1 MLARSVTVN
10 VVGTAIGLVVT
21 FVASILLARWLGPS
35 GRGLLAVMAQTANVV
50 FALSALGIPVAVT
63 YYASRPDPSTQ
74 RLLGNSLLYGAILA
88 VAFVPIFWLLRGPIG
103 DLVARGH
110 SGSTW
115 ALAGALVPLTFL
127 DWSTHNQLLG
137 TLRFVR
143 FNVVVVLSKLAYLLA
158 ICVLIGA
165 GGLGVGGALV
175 ALALASVV
183 MVAGSLPPLLRA
195 GPPLVDGGL
204 FRSLVRYGRRVQ
216 LGAMLQLL
224 NYRFDVFI
232 LQFFRPLREVGYYV
246 AASVLAE
253 LVITLANA
261 FQSSVL
267 PLVSHYEGD
276 EQQAATTRASLR
288 HHGILALAATLG
300 NAVLAPLVILY
311 AYGASF
317 HPSLV
322 PLFILLP
329 GMWFLGTGTV
339 VAGDLRGRGR
349 PGLSS
354 AVAGLS
360 VVVTV
365 GLDLALI
372 PTFGIAGAA
381 AASVAA
387 YVVYGVGS
395 LVALERVSSIPLREL
410 VIPTRADLALYATAA
425 RRAVTRLRGPA
436 APAAGEG

>member
-10 VVGTAIGLVVT
+10 IAGTAVSLVVA

-35 GRGLLAVMAQTANVV
+35 GRGLLAIMVQSANVV
-50 FALSALGIPVAVT
+50 FALSALGVPVAVT
-63 YYASRPDPSTQ
+63 YYASRPDVSSQ
-74 RLLGNSLLYGAILA
+74 RLLGNSLLSAAVLA
-88 VAFVPIFWLLRGPIG
+88 VVFVPLFWLLRGPIG

-110 SGSTW
+110 SGSAW
-115 ALAGALVPLTFL
+115 VLAGALVPLTFL

-143 FNVVVVLSKLAYLLA
+143 FNVLVVVSRLAYVAA
-158 ICVLIGA
+158 ICALVGA
-165 GGLGVGGALV
+165 GGLGVTGGLAALG
-175 ALALASVV
+175 LASAV
-183 MVAGSLPPLLRA
+183 MVVGSLPPLLRG
-195 GPPLVDGGL
+195 GPPVVDRGL
-204 FRSLVRYGRRVQ
+204 FRALVRYGSRVQ
-216 LGAMLQLL
+216 VGTILQLL

-276 EQQAATTRASLR
+276 EQQAATTRASVR
-288 HHGILALAATLG
+288 HHGILAFAATLA
-300 NAVLAPLVILY
+300 NAAFAPLVIVY

-322 PLFILLP
+322 PVFILLP

-354 AVAGLS
+354 AVAAAS
-360 VVVTV
+360 VIVTV
-365 GLDLALI
+365 ALDFALI
-372 PTFGIAGAA
+372 PPFGIAGAA
-381 AASVAA
+381 VASVAA

-395 LVALERVSSIPLREL
+395 LVALEHASAIPLREL
-410 VIPTRADLALYATAA
+410 VIPTRADFALYATAV
-425 RRAVTRLRGPA
+425 RRALARLRGPA
-436 APAAGEG
+436 AAAPEG

>member
-10 VVGTAIGLVVT
+10 IAGTAVSLVVA

-35 GRGLLAVMAQTANVV
+35 GRGLLAIMVQSANVV
-50 FALSALGIPVAVT
+50 FALSALGVPVAVT
-63 YYASRPDPSTQ
+63 YYASRPDVSSQ
-74 RLLGNSLLYGAILA
+74 RLLGNSLLSAAVLAI
-88 VAFVPIFWLLRGPIG
+88 VFVPLFWLLRGPIG

-110 SGSTW
+110 SGSAW
-115 ALAGALVPLTFL
+115 VLAGALVPLTFL

-143 FNVVVVLSKLAYLLA
+143 FNVLVVVSRLAYVAA
-158 ICVLIGA
+158 ICALVGA
-165 GGLGVGGALV
+165 GGLGVTGGLAALG
-175 ALALASVV
+175 LASVV
-183 MVAGSLPPLLRA
+183 MVVGSLPPLLRG
-195 GPPLVDGGL
+195 GPPVVDGGL
-204 FRSLVRYGRRVQ
+204 FRALVRYGSRVQ
-216 LGAMLQLL
+216 VGTILQLL

-276 EQQAATTRASLR
+276 EQQATTRASLC
-288 HHGILALAATLG
+288 HHGILAFAATLA
-300 NAVLAPLVILY
+300 NAAFAPLVIVY

-322 PLFILLP
+322 PMFILLP

-354 AVAGLS
+354 AVAAAS

-365 GLDLALI
+365 ALDFALI

-381 AASVAA
+381 VASVAA

-395 LVALERVSSIPLREL
+395 LVALERASAIPLREL
-410 VIPTRADLALYATAA
+410 VIPTRADFALYATAA
-425 RRAVTRLRGPA
+425 RRALARLRGPA
-436 APAAGEG
+436 AAAPEG

>member
-10 VVGTAIGLVVT
+10 IAGTAVSLVVA

-35 GRGLLAVMAQTANVV
+35 GRGLLAIMVQSANVV
-50 FALSALGIPVAVT
+50 FALSALGVPVAVT
-63 YYASRPDPSTQ
+63 YYASRPDVSSQ
-74 RLLGNSLLYGAILA
+74 RLLGNSLLSAAVLAI
-88 VAFVPIFWLLRGPIG
+88 VFVPLFWLLRGPIG

-110 SGSTW
+110 SGSAW
-115 ALAGALVPLTFL
+115 VLAGALVPLTFL

-143 FNVVVVLSKLAYLLA
+143 FNVLVVVSRLAYVAA
-158 ICVLIGA
+158 ICALVGA
-165 GGLGVGGALV
+165 GGLGVTGGLAALG
-175 ALALASVV
+175 LASVV
-183 MVAGSLPPLLRA
+183 MVVGSLPPLLRG
-195 GPPLVDGGL
+195 GPPVVDGGL
-204 FRSLVRYGRRVQ
+204 FRALVRYGSRVQ
-216 LGAMLQLL
+216 VGTILQLL

-276 EQQAATTRASLR
+276 ERQAATTRASLR
-288 HHGILALAATLG
+288 HHGILAFAATLA
-300 NAVLAPLVILY
+300 NAAFAPLVIVY

-322 PLFILLP
+322 PMFILLP

-354 AVAGLS
+354 AVAAAS
-360 VVVTV
+360 VIVTV
-365 GLDLALI
+365 ALDFALI
-372 PTFGIAGAA
+372 PPFGIAGAA
-381 AASVAA
+381 VASVAA

-395 LVALERVSSIPLREL
+395 LVALERASAIPLREL
-410 VIPTRADLALYATAA
+410 VIPTRADFALYATAA
-425 RRAVTRLRGPA
+425 RRALARLRGPA
-436 APAAGEG
+436 AAAPEG

>member
-10 VVGTAIGLVVT
+10 IAGTAVSLVVA

-35 GRGLLAVMAQTANVV
+35 GRGLLAIMVQSANVV
-50 FALSALGIPVAVT
+50 FALSALGVPVAVT
-63 YYASRPDPSTQ
+63 YYASRPDVSSQ
-74 RLLGNSLLYGAILA
+74 RLLGNSLLSAAVLA
-88 VAFVPIFWLLRGPIG
+88 VVFVPLFWLLRGPIG

-110 SGSTW
+110 SGSAW
-115 ALAGALVPLTFL
+115 VLAGALVPLTFL

-143 FNVVVVLSKLAYLLA
+143 FNVLVVVSRLAYVAA
-158 ICVLIGA
+158 ICALVGA
-165 GGLGVGGALV
+165 GGLGVTGGLAALG
-175 ALALASVV
+175 LASAV
-183 MVAGSLPPLLRA
+183 MVVGSLPPLLRG
-195 GPPLVDGGL
+195 GPPVVDRGL
-204 FRSLVRYGRRVQ
+204 FRALVRYGSRVQ
-216 LGAMLQLL
+216 VGTILQLL

-288 HHGILALAATLG
+288 HHGILAFAATLA
-300 NAVLAPLVILY
+300 NAAFAPLVIVY

-322 PLFILLP
+322 PVFILLP

-354 AVAGLS
+354 AVAAAS
-360 VVVTV
+360 VIVTV
-365 GLDLALI
+365 ALDFALI
-372 PTFGIAGAA
+372 PPFGIAGAA
-381 AASVAA
+381 VASVAA

-395 LVALERVSSIPLREL
+395 LVALEHASAIPLREL
-410 VIPTRADLALYATAA
+410 VIPTRADFALYATAV
-425 RRAVTRLRGPA
+425 RRALARLRGPA
-436 APAAGEG
+436 AAAPEG